1 MAIDSSTRVKKDS
14 RKDDV
19 AKQERWA
26 VSTNKA
32 LSCKLVNTC
41 KAIDTAREYQ
51 CKVFDIETKAIK
63 RKWKSVINR
72 KVELM
77 FAEGY
82 IPPGDVKLRCAPTQ
96 REKLLYQSD
105 EYTLGGD
112 PLYRPALYRI
122 VGSLPVSE
130 HELLREYARERVWRP
145 QTAGPRLLTTP
156 NRAPSSSSASNR
168 TRNIRSHLSSRAAPP
183 AMLQRPLSSAVP
195 VQRSKKTVQ
204 RITSARA

>member
-1 MAIDSSTRVKKDS
+1 MAVDPPTRVKKDS

-19 AKQERWA
+19 AKQ
-26 VSTNKA
+26 
-32 LSCKLVNTC
+32 LVNTC

-51 CKVFDIETKAIK
+51 CKVWDIETKAIK

-122 VGSLPVSE
+122 VGNLPVSE

-156 NRAPSSSSASNR
+156 NRTPSSANNR
-168 TRNIRSHLSSRAAPP
+168 TRTFRSTQLGSRPSGTT
-183 AMLQRPLSSAVP
+183 QRPLSSVAVQSSRKP
-195 VQRSKKTVQ
+195 QQ

>member
-1 MAIDSSTRVKKDS
+1 MPTDFTRWASSR
-14 RKDDV
+14 
-19 AKQERWA
+19 ERWA

-51 CKVFDIETKAIK
+51 CKVWDIETKAIK

-122 VGSLPVSE
+122 VGNLPVSE

-156 NRAPSSSSASNR
+156 NRTPSSANNR
-168 TRNIRSHLSSRAAPP
+168 TRTFRSTQLGSRPSGTT
-183 AMLQRPLSSAVP
+183 QRPLSSVAVQSSRKP
-195 VQRSKKTVQ
+195 QQ

>member
-1 MAIDSSTRVKKDS
+1 MVVDSSTRVKKDS

-96 REKLLYQSD
+96 REKQLYQSD
-105 EYTLGGD
+105 EYTLGD

-122 VGSLPVSE
+122 VGNLPVSE

-156 NRAPSSSSASNR
+156 NRAPSSSASNR
-168 TRNIRSHLSSRAAPP
+168 PRNIRSQLSSRPP
-183 AMLQRPLSSAVP
+183 GTFQRPLSS
-195 VQRSKKTVQ
+195 VQAQNSRKTVQ